1 MALRSRELPWRRC
14 RPAQL
19 LIVAAIF
26 HLVLTITV
34 FSLGRLHVL
43 PRTFDEGGIAI
54 SFAPDSAVFR
64 DGAAGLSPILRRGEI
79 LHWLIARQPFHVKL
93 YSICFTVLGGVLGEN
108 IVTVEPLNLFYYLTI
123 LVLVFTLAREIFD
136 ETLGLVVAALVA
148 VWPSLL

>member
-1 MALRSRELPWRRC
+1 QTFTHLTSPLTRIGKALRSRELPWRRC

-43 PRTFDEGGIAI
+43 PRTFDERGIAI

-64 DGAAGLSPILRRGEI
+64 DGAAGLSPTLRRGEI
-79 LHWLIARQPFHVKL
+79 LHWLIGRQPFHLKL
-93 YSICFTVLGGVLGEN
+93 NSSNRIGIIAFCTRTKSSKSG
-108 IVTVEPLNLFYYLTI
+108 PLFGCAT
-123 LVLVFTLAREIFD
+123 
-136 ETLGLVVAALVA
+136 
-148 VWPSLL
+148 